1 MTDRKHAPHTA
12 EAESAACE
20 QCAAGSAQPSPR
32 LPTLKLSARGDE
44 FRIVQLQGQLLVC
57 ARQHGSCCCGWDEKG
72 RMPFDPQGLWG
83 AEWERRR
90 IRNRVRLTFT
100 GCLGPCA
107 VGNNALLVLFGR
119 SMWLKDL
126 NDPEICSAVYDWIES
141 MLAIRHLL
149 PPPGQLAPHVYERF
163 AAPPT
168 IEYEPLAAATPQI
181 TDGLDRL
188 DPVCLMD
195 VDPATARHT
204 VDYQGRTIAFCAP
217 ACKRQFVAD
226 PTAYLTA

>member
-1 MTDRKHAPHTA
+1 
-12 EAESAACE
+12 
-20 QCAAGSAQPSPR
+20 
-32 LPTLKLSARGDE
+32 
-44 FRIVQLQGQLLVC
+44 
-57 ARQHGSCCCGWDEKG
+57 
-72 RMPFDPQGLWG
+72 
-83 AEWERRR
+83 
-90 IRNRVRLTFT
+90 
-100 GCLGPCA
+100 
-107 VGNNALLVLFGR
+107 
-119 SMWLKDL
+119 MWLKDL